1 MQLHVSLVTSPN
13 YIPVRAA
20 GENSKAV
27 KIAMG
32 NFIAPDTPGGASSHG
47 VRFSKLTN
55 VAAAL
60 IMINFSINLLRF
72 DGNNY

>member
-1 MQLHVSLVTSPN
+1 MYGRTVEIAGVPRHAPIWLVGDS
-13 YIPVRAA
+13 
-20 GENSKAV
+20 
-27 KIAMG
+27 MG
-32 NFIAPDTPGGASSHG
+32 NFRAPDTPGGASSHG